1 MDVWARSATSALES
15 ILKVCKLLPNPVQ
28 LPQGNEQ
35 KEEHGKGRVVRWRE
49 NPIDKTKKA
58 ENEISGKVGRPRA
71 GFGKNSLNIRG
82 AHSCINHQR
91 AAIRARKRPSSFTF
105 FANFSRPLILPLM
118 G

>member
-35 KEEHGKGRVVRWRE
+35 KEEHGKGRVVRWGE
-49 NPIDKTKKA
+49 NQIDKTKKA

-82 AHSCINHQR
+82 AHSCINRQR
-91 AAIRARKRPSSFTF
+91 AQLGQGKDHHPRPTQ
-105 FANFSRPLILPLM
+105 
-118 G
+118 